1 MATFK
6 YSAIDGNGKPVN
18 GKIEAPN
25 EEQARAKLSA
35 QRLMVSS
42 ISAEGF
48 GKKGKQNAGFN
59 KKISGEQLTIFTRQ
73 LATLLQ
79 AGLPL
84 LRAMQILSGQEKDP
98 VFKTALETISE
109 NIQGGNTLSDALS
122 QYPRMFDRLYVNMIR
137 AGEAGGVLDTVL
149 DRLAAFQEKS
159 GKIKKKVKSAMVYPC
174 VVLSVAFIIVWVL
187 LTFVVPS

>member
-35 QRLMVSS
+35 QRLIVSS

-48 GKKGKQNAGFN
+48 GRKGKKNAGFN

-84 LRAMQILSGQEKDP
+84 LRAMQILSGQEIDP
-98 VFKTALETISE
+98 VFKTALETSSE
-109 NIQGGNTLSDALS
+109 NIQGGNTL
-122 QYPRMFDRLYVNMIR
+122 
-137 AGEAGGVLDTVL
+137 
-149 DRLAAFQEKS
+149 
-159 GKIKKKVKSAMVYPC
+159 
-174 VVLSVAFIIVWVL
+174 
-187 LTFVVPS
+187 

>member
-18 GKIEAPN
+18 GKIDAPN

-48 GKKGKQNAGFN
+48 GKKGKKNAGFN
-59 KKISGEQLTIFTRQ
+59 KKINGEQLTIFTRQ

-84 LRAMQILSGQEKDP
+84 LRAMQILSDQEKDP

-109 NIQGGNTLSDALS
+109 NIQGGNTLSDALA
-122 QYPRMFDRLYVNMIR
+122 QYPRMYQ
-137 AGEAGGVLDTVL
+137 G
-149 DRLAAFQEKS
+149 
-159 GKIKKKVKSAMVYPC
+159 
-174 VVLSVAFIIVWVL
+174 
-187 LTFVVPS
+187 